1 MTIEIMPGEVTP
13 TLFVGLG
20 GSGGR
25 AIARVAERLR
35 STPEWDAK
43 YRDLVRFVAIDT
55 NEADLAHLRGLPNG
69 GVEVTIGIS
78 DFDKVEYTKLRRGEA
93 FAAEDE
99 YFTQWVHPWYRFRE
113 ESGAGAGQIRIESRL
128 GFFRAAE
135 VGDVTRKLQ
144 DVIQSV
150 QHHSHGM
157 RRHGAPLQVFVYFSV
172 AGGTGSGAFLPL
184 SYLLRDIIGDDRA
197 RLFGFAIL
205 PDAFEEKVGMNREG
219 TLANGYAAL
228 KEAEHL
234 MKLDA
239 QAPPNELTFHYDPRD
254 KSKRTITRRP
264 YDILYLVDRPSRFSV
279 GDVGEA
285 LADATYVQI
294 FSPILGEQQADYD
307 NYTKESRALFPPELG
322 DDGYTAFFGTLGA
335 SLLLLP
341 REDLL
346 TYCARRY
353 AATAVRRYLLMDDPN
368 LVSDAQRERF
378 RAFLVDPDELAALS
392 PEAQAERL
400 DASFQQKMDLL
411 AEEDREGGVW
421 KRLLKVKDTAG
432 TALESQLQAIEDEL
446 KGLTAKIREI
456 SADRILDDQWTPAA
470 TVSGLNREVAEARA
484 AVEARTATH
493 LKRLELGDWWA
504 EFLAEAGPSGAPEL
518 DPYEQRYVLTTF
530 RRQGGMLAGDA
541 IDERAERIARL
552 RKEADLGRDS
562 RFRSEMDAHAA
573 EIKKTYGG
581 WDKLIT
587 RKDTDFEQ
595 ARDRTVASFNQ
606 NVDKQRAL
614 IIQQAMHEILSALG
628 RTADRMR
635 ASFRNVESSAS
646 RLADE
651 LEEKA
656 RRFEYDGGLVGSQSN
671 DYLLDVEVLQHPTS
685 RTRFWGWYYADQVQ
699 SRPEIGDPKAV
710 LAAVRDAMR
719 PKRDPKGR
727 PIERTA
733 REMVTDVES
742 ALVGV
747 ARSFLSKTIM
757 GDPESDDEYERAGL
771 RMDDALLLEARY
783 YALQG
788 GRPDADPTEA
798 LKDEAPLLPSKLRE
812 DDQLRR
818 YARRKLDATLGKAE
832 PLTRYSP
839 EAKSTLKHADMVLL
853 GLHETVEK
861 GLIGELMEEATEGRG
876 AEVLRGWPDPER
888 LVIYHSI
895 LGVPLFAFPHLNA
908 EMKHAY
914 RRFQQMEEGKD
925 KAWPLHI
932 DHHWEGLPDLDPTE
946 ARQTMLAA
954 QERTRLAIAAL
965 VLGRTEGTVVHDDD
979 GYKLSLGEG
988 VELPLGVDP
997 MEAAEAMLATEDSKP
1012 AIYDT
1017 AVSPLVDAA
1026 RKATES
1032 NEGKAALQAAG
1043 KNWKSEAVKLELK
1056 DDRDAA
1062 EEKRYQALRRSAAL
1076 IDALLG

>member
-25 AIARVAERLR
+25 AIARIAERLR
-35 STPEWDAK
+35 GTPEWDAK

-55 NEADLAHLRGLPNG
+55 NEADLAQLRGLPGG
-69 GVEVTIGIS
+69 GVDVTIGIS

-93 FAAEDE
+93 FADADE

-144 DVIQSV
+144 DVVQGL
-150 QHHSHGM
+150 QHHGHGM
-157 RRHGAPLQVFVYFSV
+157 RRHGAPAQVFVYFSV
-172 AGGTGSGAFLPL
+172 AGGTGSGAFLPFA
-184 SYLLRDIIGDDRA
+184 YLMRDILGDDRA

-239 QAPPNELTFHYDPRD
+239 QAPPNEITFHYDPRN
-254 KSKRTITRRP
+254 KSNKTVTRRP

-294 FSPILGEQQADYD
+294 FSPILGEQQGDYD
-307 NYTKESRALFPPELG
+307 NYTKESRALFPAELG
-322 DDGYTAFFGTLGA
+322 EEGYTAFYGTLGA

-341 REDLL
+341 RRDLL

-353 AATAVRRYLLMDDPN
+353 AATAVRRYLLMDDPA

-378 RAFLVDPDELAALS
+378 RAFLVDPDELASLS

-400 DASFQQKMDLL
+400 DRSFQEKMDLL

-421 KRLLKVKDTAG
+421 KRLLTVKDTAATSLEG
-432 TALESQLQAIEDEL
+432 ALRAIEDEL

-456 SADRILDDQWTPAA
+456 SADRILDGQWTPAA
-470 TVSGLNREVAEARA
+470 TVSGLGREVAEARE
-484 AVEARTATH
+484 AVEGRVATH

-504 EFLAEAGPSGAPEL
+504 QFLAQAGPSGAPEL
-518 DPYEQRYVLTTF
+518 DPYEQRYVLTGF
-530 RRQGGMLAGDA
+530 RRAGGMLAAGE
-541 IDERAERIARL
+541 IDGRAERIGRL
-552 RKEADLGRDS
+552 RKEADLGSDS
-562 RFRSEMDAHAA
+562 RFRSEMDAQAA
-573 EIKKTYGG
+573 EIRKTYGG

-595 ARDRTVASFNQ
+595 ARDRTVAAFNG

-614 IIQQAMHEILSALG
+614 LVQQAMHEVLTALG

-635 ASFRNVESSAS
+635 ASFRNVEASAS

-656 RRFEYDGGLVGSQSN
+656 RRFEYDGGLAGSQSN

-685 RTRFWGWYYADQVQ
+685 RMRFWSWYYADQVQ
-699 SRPEIGDPKAV
+699 SRPDIADPKAV

-727 PIERTA
+727 PLERTA
-733 REMVTDVES
+733 REMVGDVES
-742 ALVGV
+742 ALIEV
-747 ARSFLSKTIM
+747 ARDSLAKTIL
-757 GDPESDDEYERAGL
+757 GDPDSADEYLRAGL

-788 GRPDADPTEA
+788 GRSDAEPA
-798 LKDEAPLLPSKLRE
+798 LALQGEAPLMPSRLRE
-812 DDQLRR
+812 DEQLRR
-818 YARRKLDATLGKAE
+818 YARRKLDAVLAKAE

-839 EAKSTLKHADMVLL
+839 EAKSTLKHADMLLL
-853 GLHETVEK
+853 GLHESVEK
-861 GLIGELMEEATEGRG
+861 GLLGKLVGEATEGRG

-888 LVIYHSI
+888 LVVYHSI
-895 LGVPLFAFPHLNA
+895 VGVPLYAFPHLNG

-914 RRFQQMEEGKD
+914 RRFQRQEPGKD

-932 DHHWEGLPDLDPTE
+932 DHHWEKLSDLDPTE
-946 ARQTMLAA
+946 ARQAMLDS
-954 QERTRLAIAAL
+954 RDRIRLALAAL
-965 VLGRTEGTVVHDDD
+965 VLGKAEGTVTETN
-979 GYKLSLGEG
+979 GAFALSLGE
-988 VELPLGVDP
+988 EATLPLGVAP
-997 MEAAEAMLATEDSKP
+997 IAAAEAMLATESSKP
-1012 AIYDT
+1012 AVYDM
-1017 AVSPLVDAA
+1017 AVAPLVDAA
-1026 RKATES
+1026 RKATDERAT
-1032 NEGKAALQAAG
+1032 KAVLSAAA
-1043 KNWKSEAVKLELK
+1043 KDWKGQSVTLELK
-1056 DDRDAA
+1056 DNRDAS
-1062 EEKRYQALRRSAAL
+1062 EESRYQSLRRAAAL
-1076 IDALLG
+1076 LDDLLS